1 MSEVSL
7 IIGMFVITFAIRFVM
22 FAFAGKMTFPTW
34 LEMALKFVPPAVLT
48 AIIVPSVV
56 MPKGEIDFSLYNNYL
71 VAAIVAVIIALVTKS
86 LLKTIGLG
94 MVFFLF
100 LKYLTM

>member
-34 LEMALKFVPPAVLT
+34 LEMALKFVPPTVLT

-71 VAAIVAVIIALVTKS
+71 VAAIAAVIIALVTKS